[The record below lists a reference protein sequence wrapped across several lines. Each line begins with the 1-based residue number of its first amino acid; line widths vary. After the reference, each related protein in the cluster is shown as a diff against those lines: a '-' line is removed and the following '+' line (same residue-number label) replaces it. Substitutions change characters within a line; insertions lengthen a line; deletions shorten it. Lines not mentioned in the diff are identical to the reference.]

1 MVERGYV
8 EDGEEAGVRRTE
20 REKGSRKRE
29 GSRQEEPG
37 AKTVEGQGG
46 RGGGECV
53 DWERIGE
60 EKGGPNGRRRGR
72 CMGPKC

>member
-1 MVERGYV
+1 MVGRGYV

-29 GSRQEEPG
+29 GRRQEEPG

-46 RGGGECV
+46 RSGESA
-53 DWERIGE
+53 
-60 EKGGPNGRRRGR
+60 
-72 CMGPKC
+72 